1 LDAEETKLNRRA
13 ALFSLLLGGGGLGG
27 LIALHQKLP
36 RDKSGVPTVF
46 QKTHRANEALVRTT
60 LSWGKDREFP
70 RSSAIEPRNNYHGGT
85 PEIDLDAWRLSWEG
99 RTLSLAD
106 LKMALPEVTQTT
118 ELKCVEGWSAVV
130 TWSGARFSDFL
141 RTFPPKKAYEYVSL
155 LSEPEGFEDD
165 WYYVGID
172 LESLLR
178 PQALLAWS
186 MNGQPLTPEH
196 GAPLRLVIPHK
207 YGIKNIKLI
216 TQITLSAERTRDYWA
231 DRGYDWYVGL

>member
-13 ALFSLLLGGGGLGG
+13 LLFSLALGGGGLGG

-36 RDKSGVPTVF
+36 RDESGVPEVF
-46 QKTHRANEALVRTT
+46 RKTHEANEALVRTALT
-60 LSWGKDREFP
+60 RGKDREFP
-70 RSSAIEPRNNYHGGT
+70 SSSAIEPRNNYHGET
-85 PEIDLDAWRLSWEG
+85 PEIDLDAWRLDWEG
-99 RTLSLAD
+99 RKLSLAD
-106 LKMALPEVTQTT
+106 LKTLPEVTQTT

-141 RTFPPKKAYEYVSL
+141 RTFPARNAYDYVSL
-155 LSEPEGFEDD
+155 RSEPEGFEDD

-172 LESLLR
+172 LESLMR
-178 PQALLAWS
+178 PQALLAWG
-186 MNGQPLTPEH
+186 MNGKPLTPEH

-216 TQITLSAERTRDYWA
+216 TQISLSAERPADYWA
-231 DRGYDWYVGL
+231 DRGYDWYAGL